1 MENPLWKK
9 LQNDPALLKQFTQH
23 QHVGSGGLES
33 GNGEEINEGSDNG
46 TNSFKNNGK
55 NSSQCEQYSNE
66 YQHSTAQN
74 YNKTGPS
81 SFPKKHPNPI
91 QNQSSNN
98 NNQQQQQSLY
108 DHQSQQL
115 QQLINLKNFQE
126 SQQQSVSNNNNELL
140 ESSSQK
146 QQMNSFNYDNNN
158 SGLNNNQ
165 QNGGGEFYGDL
176 AMNPVKKRFPQAKR
190 ELGLVEK
197 LVGSYGFV
205 KCLDREG
212 RLFFHYSSFQAEEQQ
227 ASANGEISLKIS
239 DLVEFEEG
247 IDRRNGKPVAV
258 NITRFQQNSQQT
270 ETKIAPQTTGKITDQ
285 QDYQTI
291 MHGLKMLNIQS
302 LKDKEPV
309 PSVVGDN
316 RLNPT
321 VMNLFNKENIFKN
334 DLHQFNLNNNLLNMI
349 KSASNSQ
356 AINAGGVNN
365 DNNNPAANNNS
376 ISMNDNLSNLAK
388 ILNLNESAVS
398 GSMEVNKCPNGN
410 EQIEGTIAIVA
421 TKKNQSTSHYN
432 NRVNFYSPQLDGRI
446 TYQRSG
452 ETFYI
457 PYSFY
462 DILSNSPTMPN
473 YSQQIQLNTGDRVRF
488 YIAQSMGNE
497 LNVPNGTYYAQRIE
511 LAANNMH
518 SNQQNY
524 NFNGAANT
532 NKDNVQAQMSNKPVF
547 RGIITTLKE
556 SFGKI
561 EREDQFKETFF
572 HFHEYIG
579 KNPSQE
585 LKLGLNVEFELQD
598 RYGKEIACNVKML
611 PSGTVSFDELSREP
625 FIGRIIQPLTKIAN
639 LLHNTN
645 LNGISLN
652 EVTSIGKLV
661 FDNNNSNENEKLT
674 EILFSDLDRLP
685 NASGYTL
692 LEGDFVQFR
701 ISSDKRQRS
710 FNNNTQMH
718 RQKRATQL
726 TLIEE
731 HSLIENI
738 INTGEYRER
747 GVLVKFSNA
756 QELLQNND
764 MHNQSSV
771 FQQKYGAIK
780 CLEQN
785 ELIYFSAS
793 EVINYVKFPTN
804 ASGVA
809 TPSVKEVDLQI
820 GDSLEFSIVKCQKD
834 QLFKN
839 GLQAIRVQKL
849 PENTVKFE
857 TISPETYSGIIES
870 ETCTTY
876 KNNSVDKHLGSIKF
890 EGKSVGT
897 GSDKSIWFD
906 TNKSEGP
913 MKVGVRVQFN
923 ISTCLKTKKQLAV
936 NLKAIESE
944 SEQGFITLL
953 KDDFGLIESITR
965 SSAKKANEKPQL
977 QAPLRLIYFNV
988 KDVLEELEVGD
999 EVEFKT
1005 NSKNTGDSSQKQLC
1019 AESIVK
1025 LKSGTI
1031 KLTNMSQIVLKGKIT
1046 QLLNPAQDDGCYYG
1060 KVLVSSSKKEN
1071 ESCFEFGVY
1080 GLGNKKKCLQL
1091 GDIVTFQLGSF
1102 VDGIKRAVNLYVQ
1115 EARVGQR
1122 NGNGGEF
1129 KKGKIDHL
1137 KGHCGFIEYATG
1149 NSPNELKKVFF
1160 HISDL
1165 TESSGSGKSES
1176 SNIQVGDEVEF
1187 IAMHNSRTGKN
1198 SAVKIKK
1205 TTSTTTNNTTST
1217 LHHVSSNGKDLNE
1230 LPEVVIPIAKRPDH
1244 LITKLKIGNVCDIN
1258 GKKLC
1263 LIRQPTKP
1271 DGKSSFCRV
1280 LYERVPGVE
1289 LEFCVE
1295 LKVSPDEAGG
1305 FFTAGLSESKMVP
1318 LTVMD

>member
-23 QHVGSGGLES
+23 QHIGNGLEGS
-33 GNGEEINEGSDNG
+33 NNEETPNSKRTYCDELEGDN
-46 TNSFKNNGK
+46 NFKNNGR
-55 NSSQCEQYSNE
+55 NSEQYNNE
-66 YQHSTAQN
+66 YQNN
-74 YNKTGPS
+74 YNKTGTS

-91 QNQSSNN
+91 QNQSV
-98 NNQQQQQSLY
+98 NQQQNSIYAL
-108 DHQSQQL
+108 DHQNQQL

-126 SQQQSVSNNNNELL
+126 SQSSVSNEL
-140 ESSSQK
+140 ESQK
-146 QQMNSFNYDNNN
+146 QSLYYENNGDNQVNS
-158 SGLNNNQ
+158 SQ
-165 QNGGGEFYGDL
+165 FYGQDL
-176 AMNPVKKRFPQAKR
+176 AMNPVKNRFPTAKR

-212 RLFFHYSSFQAEEQQ
+212 RLFFHYSSFQAEEQ
-227 ASANGEISLKIS
+227 ASNGEIALKIS

-247 IDRRNGKPVAV
+247 IDRRNGKPVAI
-258 NITRFQQNSQQT
+258 NITRFQQNSQQPD
-270 ETKIAPQTTGKITDQ
+270 KIAQQSADQFNNVFNLNKASIPFKKQHSTTDKPGQINGDYDSNTNTGQ

-291 MHGLKMLNIQS
+291 MNGLKMLNIQS
-302 LKDKEPV
+302 LKDKEQL
-309 PSVVGDN
+309 PSVVGEN

-349 KSASNSQ
+349 KSAANSQ
-356 AINAGGVNN
+356 TGVNDN
-365 DNNNPAANNNS
+365 GGPNNSTNNNNN

-388 ILNLNESAVS
+388 ILNSNELNPI
-398 GSMEVNKCPNGN
+398 GNIDVNKCPGN

-421 TKKNQSTSHYN
+421 TKKTNTSHYN
-432 NRVNFYSPQLDGRI
+432 NRGNFYSPQLDGRI

-462 DILSNSPTMPN
+462 DVLPNSPTMPS
-473 YSQQIQLNTGDRVRF
+473 YSQIQLKTGDRVRF

-511 LAANNMH
+511 LAMH
-518 SNQQNY
+518 SKN
-524 NFNGAANT
+524 NFNFNVT
-532 NKDNVQAQMSNKPVF
+532 NNKQEAQMLKPVY

-579 KNPSQE
+579 KNPNQE

-611 PSGTVSFDELSREP
+611 PSGTVSFDELSRDV
-625 FIGRIIQPLTKIAN
+625 FIGRIIQPLTKVSN

-645 LNGISLN
+645 LNGINLN
-652 EVTSIGKLV
+652 DITSIGKLV
-661 FDNNNSNENEKLT
+661 FDNNNSNENETLS
-674 EILFSDLDRLP
+674 ELLFSDLDRLK
-685 NASGYTL
+685 NASGYSL

-731 HSLIENI
+731 HSLIDNI

-747 GVLVKFSNA
+747 GILVKFSTA
-756 QELLQNND
+756 KDLLQNND
-764 MHNQSSV
+764 IHNSSV
-771 FQQKYGAIK
+771 YGAIK

-785 ELIYFSAS
+785 DLVYFSAS
-793 EVINYVKFPTN
+793 EIINYVKFSTN
-804 ASGVA
+804 AGVV
-809 TPSVKEVDLQI
+809 TPSVREVDLQI

-834 QLFKN
+834 LLFKN

-857 TISPETYSGIIES
+857 TISPETYTGCIES
-870 ETCTTY
+870 ETYTSY
-876 KNNSVDKHLGSIKF
+876 KNNNTDKHLGSIKF
-890 EGKSVGT
+890 EGNKIGQ
-897 GSDKSIWFD
+897 DKSICFD
-906 TNKSEGP
+906 TINNNNEATIKKGD
-913 MKVGVRVQFN
+913 RVQFN

-936 NLKAIESE
+936 NLKQIESE
-944 SEQGFITLL
+944 SEQGFITMLR
-953 KDDFGLIESITR
+953 DDYGLIESIPK
-965 SSAKKANEKPQL
+965 SSSKKASNDKQQIGSKP
-977 QAPLRLIYFNV
+977 RLIYFHFNSV
-988 KDVLEELEVGD
+988 KDLIDELEVGD
-999 EVEFKT
+999 EVEFKVKT
-1005 NSKNTGDSSQKQLC
+1005 SKSDQKLC
-1019 AESIVK
+1019 VESLNK
-1025 LKSGTI
+1025 LKNGTI
-1031 KLTNMSQIVLKGKIT
+1031 KLANMSQIVLKGRIT
-1046 QLLNPAQDDGCYYG
+1046 QQLNPGLDEGYYG

-1071 ESCFEFGVY
+1071 ETCFEFGVY
-1080 GLGNKKKCLQL
+1080 GVGNKKKGLQV

-1102 VDGIKRAVNLYVQ
+1102 QDGIKRAVNLHVQ
-1115 EARVGQR
+1115 EPRIAQR
-1122 NGNGGEF
+1122 NGNSGEF
-1129 KKGKIDHL
+1129 KKGKIDSI

-1149 NSPNELKKVFF
+1149 NSLNELKKVFF

-1165 TESSGSGKSES
+1165 ISEGGSGKSES
-1176 SNIQVGDEVEF
+1176 SSIQVGDEVEF
-1187 IAMHNSRTGKN
+1187 ISMHNSRTGKY
-1198 SAVKIKK
+1198 SAIKIKK
-1205 TTSTTTNNTTST
+1205 TSTTTIPQQQQ
-1217 LHHVSSNGKDLNE
+1217 LHHVSSSGKDLNE
-1230 LPEVVIPIAKRPDH
+1230 QDLPIAKRPEH

-1263 LIRQPTKP
+1263 LTRQPTKP
-1271 DGKSSFCRV
+1271 DGKSFMRV
-1280 LYERVPGVE
+1280 LYERVPGLLE
-1289 LEFCVE
+1289 TDRLEFIVTE
-1295 LKVSPDEAGG
+1295 KVSPDEA
-1305 FFTAGLSESKMVP
+1305 ASNLNVGLSESKMVP